1 MANYVSKFVGDYQ
14 YARIGLSME
23 LRKGDKQMLYPSA
36 TQTRTLTD
44 LSGVW
49 RFKLEEGLEAI
60 NPEQPLQTDEVM
72 AVPGSFNDQSVD
84 AKVRYHA
91 GYVWYETDFHI
102 AHMLLSERIVL
113 RFGAATHE
121 ATVYV
126 NGQEAMHHK
135 GGFLPFEGD
144 ISPYVMAGKNRLT
157 VRLSNILDYT
167 SLPVG
172 NYTESVEADGRVH
185 RKIDENFDFFNYAG
199 LHRPVK
205 IYTTPQ
211 SYIEDIVITYDVEK
225 GNAQVR
231 CQVAIQGEGTVV
243 RVTVFDEDGQPVGQG
258 EGADSTI
265 ILEGYRAWEPL
276 DAYLYTAKVE
286 LLDESGVPVDVYEE
300 PFGIRTVEVK
310 NGQFLIN
317 GKPFY
322 FKGFGKHED
331 TYINGRG
338 LNEAANVLDLNM
350 FKWMGA
356 NSFRTSHYPYSE
368 EMMRLADR
376 YGIVVTDEVP
386 AVGLFD
392 EFNAVLSGGE
402 KRNTWE
408 LMKTEEA
415 HRQALREM
423 IARDKNHAC
432 VVMWSVAN
440 EPASHQQGARAYFEP
455 LVELTREL
463 DPQKRPVTIVNI
475 LMATPDKDEVLDLV
489 DVISLNRYYGWY
501 VNMADLESAEAH
513 LRKELAAW
521 HGKLP
526 EHPIMF
532 TEYGADTVAGFH
544 SMHGI
549 PYTEEYQVEYY
560 RMNHRVADELPYFI
574 GEQVWNFA
582 DFETKIGL
590 IRVNGNKKGIF
601 TRAREPKMVAQ
612 ELRKRWISIPD
623 FNYKS

>member
-1 MANYVSKFVGDYQ
+1 M
-14 YARIGLSME
+14 
-23 LRKGDKQMLYPSA
+23 
-36 TQTRTLTD
+36 D

-49 RFKLEEGLEAI
+49 KFKLDEDLQAI
-60 NPEQPLQTDEVM
+60 NPEEPLATKEVM

-84 AKVRYHA
+84 AKIRYHA
-91 GYVWYETDFHI
+91 GYVWYETDFHV
-102 AHMLLSERIVL
+102 AQVLLSQRIVL

-121 ATVYV
+121 ATVFV

-135 GGFLPFEGD
+135 GGFLPFEGE
-144 ISPYVMAGKNRLT
+144 ITSYVEPGKNRLT
-157 VRLSNILDYT
+157 VKLSNIVDYT
-167 SLPVG
+167 TLPVG
-172 NYTESVEADGRVH
+172 NYTETVDEEGRLH
-185 RKIDENFDFFNYAG
+185 RKVDENFDFFNYAG

-205 IYTTPQ
+205 IYTTPKA
-211 SYIEDIVITYDVEK
+211 YIEDIVITYEVAGGDASVR
-225 GNAQVR
+225 AQVA
-231 CQVAIQGEGTVV
+231 VAGEAQQV
-243 RVTVFDEDGQPVGQG
+243 RVSLFDEEGNPVGEG

-265 ILEGYRAWEPL
+265 TISRYRAWKPL

-286 LLDESGVPVDVYEE
+286 LLDDSGTVVDAYEE

-310 NGQFLIN
+310 DGQFLIN
-317 GKPFY
+317 GEPFY

-338 LNEAANVLDLNM
+338 MNEAANVLDLNL

-408 LMKTEEA
+408 LMDTESA
-415 HRQALREM
+415 HKQALREM

-440 EPASHQQGARAYFEP
+440 EPASHQKGAREYFKP
-455 LVELTREL
+455 LVDLTREL

-475 LMATPDKDEVLDLV
+475 LMATPEKDEVMDLV

-501 VNMADLESAEAH
+501 IDMADMKTAETH
-513 LRKELAAW
+513 LRKELEQW
-521 HGKLP
+521 HEKLP
-526 EHPIMF
+526 HHPIMF

-549 PYTEEYQVEYY
+549 PYTEEYQVDYY
-560 RMNHRVADELPYFI
+560 RMNHKVADELPYFI

-601 TRAREPKMVAQ
+601 TRSREPKMIAQ
-612 ELRKRWISIPD
+612 TLRERWTNIPN
-623 FNYKS
+623 FNYKA